1 MESPQEDEIL
11 KLGQAITDPAFRDA
25 VQRDLDETL
34 RRHGVD
40 KNLIPQ
46 DVLETLTT
54 LSPDELAVLAK
65 VKGALKRADVSPHV
79 MAEWV

>member
-11 KLGQAITDPAFRDA
+11 KLGQAITDPAFRKA
-25 VQRDLDETL
+25 IQSDLEDTL
-34 RRHGVD
+34 QRHGVD
-40 KNLIPQ
+40 KTLIPQ

-54 LSPDELAVLAK
+54 LSADELEVLAK
-65 VKGALKRADVSPHV
+65 VKGALKRANVSPHV